1 MTTQTLSLP
10 YRPMHVMALS
20 GSARKG
26 SYNTALLR
34 ACRELAPAGMAIDI
48 YDYSDIPP
56 YNEDVRQQGYPDPAA
71 RFREAVRAADALV
84 IASPEY
90 NRSVPGMLKNA
101 IDWASRRPDQP
112 FHRKP
117 IAIMGASNGA
127 LGAALANYHLRQIFV
142 YMDARVLN
150 GAEVMIGQAG
160 SKFDGDGRLVDE
172 PTREFVASHLRRL
185 ADLVEETGDRLNRQD
200 ALSRQA

>member
-1 MTTQTLSLP
+1 MTTAMLP
-10 YRPMHVMALS
+10 LPHGAMQVMALS

-34 ACRELAPAGMAIDI
+34 ACRELAPAGMAIDL
-48 YDYSDIPP
+48 YDYADIPP
-56 YNEDVRQQGYPDPAA
+56 YNEDVRLQGYPEPAA
-71 RFREAVRAADALV
+71 RFREAIRAADAVL

-117 IAIMGASNGA
+117 IAIMGVSNGA

-142 YMDARVLN
+142 YMDARLLN
-150 GAEVMIGQAG
+150 GPEVMIGQAG
-160 SKFDGDGRLVDE
+160 AKFDEDGRLIDA
-172 PTREFVASHLRRL
+172 PTRDFVAAHLSRL
-185 ADLVEETGDRLNRQD
+185 AELIGEGARVGNEMR
-200 ALSRQA
+200 SMS

>member
-1 MTTQTLSLP
+1 MTAAHCAMQ
-10 YRPMHVMALS
+10 VMALS

-34 ACRELAPAGMAIDI
+34 ACRELAPVGMAIDI

-56 YNEDVRQQGYPDPAA
+56 YNEDVRLNGYPGPAVH
-71 RFREAVRAADALV
+71 FRETIRAADALL

-101 IDWASRRPDQP
+101 IDWASRRPEQP
-112 FHRKP
+112 FYRKP

-142 YMDARVLN
+142 YMDARLLN

-160 SKFDGDGRLVDE
+160 SKFDEEGRLIDG
-172 PTREFVASHLRRL
+172 PTRAFVADHLCRL
-185 ADLVEETGDRLNRQD
+185 ADLVEEARARLNWQD
-200 ALSRQA
+200 APSRHA